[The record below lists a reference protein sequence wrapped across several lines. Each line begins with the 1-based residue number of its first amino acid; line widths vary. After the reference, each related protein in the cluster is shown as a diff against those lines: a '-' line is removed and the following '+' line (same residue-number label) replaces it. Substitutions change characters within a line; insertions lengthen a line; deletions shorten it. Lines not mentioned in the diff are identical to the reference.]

1 MFGDDQRIEKIPIGK
16 LFLWSENPREPFAD
30 SQISNLAIVKHA
42 LDDEKRKWDLPTL
55 AEKMGGY
62 YDYSELPIVVWRE
75 DRPTVYDGNRRVI
88 LGMLQKCFVRQLPS
102 VSFTLPNFPDEL
114 PCCVCSHDVAVKSV
128 WRKHAF
134 NGSWDQLERDIFQCK
149 FMHEKPS
156 VFKMFD
162 DATGGLIARTP
173 KLNQGFV
180 KKEVLTESNL
190 KSVGIVVSPTGMKS
204 QHSLENTEKILN
216 ALVSVVGDT
225 LITRG
230 ENRGDLKKAIAP
242 RVGDVLD
249 SDKNRPYLN
258 VSPFLMTTETPSR
271 KKARRTARVHNE
283 HTFELFG
290 GALSLCAGTVN
301 NMYRDICSLDEYYHK
316 NQEKLSPTFH
326 ALIRMSLRLLCEAM
340 SGAVNTRDLCDF
352 VRANYEVAKK
362 QLSQE
367 AKTFLRAKTVDE
379 KNFPQLLQ
387 TAGHNY
393 TGMADYQ
400 QTVAMSLI
408 IGKMLESRFP
418 AVARSDAAEA
428 TRKEDANGFV

>member
-1 MFGDDQRIEKIPIGK
+1 MLGDDQRIEKIPIGK

-42 LDDEKRKWDLPTL
+42 LEDEKKKWDLPAL
-55 AEKMGGY
+55 AEKMGTY

-88 LGMLQKCFVRQLPS
+88 LGMLKTCFRRQIQS
-102 VSFTLPNFPDEL
+102 VGFGIPNFPDEL
-114 PCCVCSHDVAVKSV
+114 PCCVCSHEVAVKSV

-190 KSVGIVVSPTGMKS
+190 KKVGITVSPTGMKS
-204 QHSLENTEKILN
+204 RHSAENTAKILN
-216 ALVSVVGDT
+216 AIVSVVGDT

-230 ENRGDLKKAIAP
+230 ENRGDLKKAIEP
-242 RVGDVLD
+242 IVGDVLD
-249 SDKNRPYLN
+249 SDKNNPYAE
-258 VSPFLMTTETPSR
+258 VCPFLMTSGAPAR
-271 KKARRTARVHNE
+271 KKGRRTARVQNE
-283 HTFELFG
+283 HLFELFG
-290 GALSLCAGTVN
+290 GSLTLRAGAVN
-301 NMYRDICSLDEYYHK
+301 NLYRDICSLDEYYCK
-316 NQEKLSPTFH
+316 NREKLSPTFH

-352 VRANYEVAKK
+352 ARENYAEAKRK
-362 QLSQE
+362 LSQE

-379 KNFPQLLQ
+379 NNFPQLLQ

-408 IGKMLESRFP
+408 IGKMLESKFST
-418 AVARSDAAEA
+418 AADSESVESTQKGNSD
-428 TRKEDANGFV
+428 GVV